1 MPEVA
6 APSSSPARRSGD
18 TAGSDG
24 AGKNPFLLHDVGD
37 KGASHVGVPGPGRRF
52 GAEARQPAADSPCA
66 GSPLAG
72 SPRAGRLA
80 GFDLTRLGLGGP
92 AAAAPD
98 PAGAALLPGATAAS
112 IEAAAAAIVHAAAA
126 VEAAAGTVHTAAA
139 AVSAAA
145 RALALGGAPV
155 QPGLTAASL
164 QEAAGAAARDV
175 VPSVGSGVLMEREG
189 VLKAS
194 TQTADSALRPAIIHP
209 GAAAPVDPR
218 ARFRRVAIIHYWLV
232 TMRGGERVLERL
244 LQLFPEADIFT
255 HVYDPAAMS
264 AAIRGR
270 TVRTSFIQKLP
281 GARKHY
287 QAYLPLMPMALEQL
301 DLRGYDLVIS
311 SESGPAKGVIPA
323 PDALHLCYVHSPMRY
338 LWDHYHDYRAEAGW
352 LKRAVMP
359 VLCHGLRQWDTSSA
373 ARVDRVL
380 ANSNFI
386 RERIGKAWRREATVV
401 HPPVDPALFTP
412 SDEVEPGYLWVGQL
426 VPYKRAD
433 LAIDAFNAL
442 GLPLTV
448 VGDGPQAAMLKKRA
462 GPTIRMIPRLDFAA
476 LRQAYARCRALVF
489 TAEEDFGIVPV
500 EVMASGRPV
509 IAYGRGGALDSV
521 VEGRTGLFFA
531 EQTTEALVET
541 VQRLERWLP
550 HFDPAAALARAQD
563 FAPERFDAGVLEALE

>member
-1 MPEVA
+1 MIAAGSEQGSALPFLFHGGEAHAASDAAEAQGESAEVA
-6 APSSSPARRSGD
+6 PQAAMARG
-18 TAGSDG
+18 TA
-24 AGKNPFLLHDVGD
+24 
-37 KGASHVGVPGPGRRF
+37 
-52 GAEARQPAADSPCA
+52 
-66 GSPLAG
+66 
-72 SPRAGRLA
+72 
-80 GFDLTRLGLGGP
+80 
-92 AAAAPD
+92 
-98 PAGAALLPGATAAS
+98 LP
-112 IEAAAAAIVHAAAA
+112 
-126 VEAAAGTVHTAAA
+126 
-139 AVSAAA
+139 AA
-145 RALALGGAPV
+145 RAGHLAGLDLASLGLAGPAPV
-155 QPGLTAASL
+155 LEGPHRPAVVRPGA
-164 QEAAGAAARDV
+164 V
-175 VPSVGSGVLMEREG
+175 VP
-189 VLKAS
+189 A
-194 TQTADSALRPAIIHP
+194 
-209 GAAAPVDPR
+209 DPR
-218 ARFRRVAIIHYWLV
+218 RRFRRVAIIHYWLV

-264 AAIRGR
+264 ATIRAR

-323 PDALHLCYVHSPMRY
+323 PDALHMCYVHSPMRY
-338 LWDHYHDYRAEAGW
+338 LWDHYHDYRDEAGW
-352 LKRAVMP
+352 LRRAVMP

-386 RERIGKAWRREATVV
+386 RERVAKAWRREAEVV
-401 HPPVDPALFTP
+401 HPPVDPALFSP

-462 GPTIRMIPRLDFAA
+462 GPTIRMIPRLDFGE
-476 LRQAYARCRALVF
+476 LRRAYARCRALVF

-509 IAYGRGGALDSV
+509 VAYGRGGALDSV

-531 EQTTEALVET
+531 EQTTEALIAA
-541 VQRLERWLP
+541 VQRLEQWLP
-550 HFDPAAALARAQD
+550 HFDPAEATARARD
-563 FAPERFDAGVLEALE
+563 FAPERFDAGVLEALA